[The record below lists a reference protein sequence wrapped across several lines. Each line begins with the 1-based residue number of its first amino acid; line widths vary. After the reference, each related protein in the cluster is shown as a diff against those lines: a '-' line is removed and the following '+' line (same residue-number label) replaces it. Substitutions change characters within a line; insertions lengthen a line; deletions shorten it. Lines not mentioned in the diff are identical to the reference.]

1 MNYLTK
7 YWLSV
12 CLVAT
17 LAPIPAWA
25 KGEVNVEYPSGDS
38 DVYSG
43 VEIHNT
49 DKILYLVA
57 PESETMLLISKNQC
71 GKEGELLVCDQA
83 RLGLDTQGVLEEL
96 KIREIHLFINPTR
109 QTQPIQGS
117 QVTMSPGMML
127 LEVVTEKGAYI
138 SALGRID
145 STTKPEGASR

>member
-1 MNYLTK
+1 MYFLK
-7 YWLSV
+7 RFFLSA
-12 CLVAT
+12 CF
-17 LAPIPAWA
+17 LAFLIPIPAGA
-25 KGEVNVEYPSGDS
+25 KGEVNVEYSNGDS
-38 DVYSG
+38 DIYSG

-71 GKEGELLVCDQA
+71 GKEGELLVCNQA

-109 QTQPIQGS
+109 DAQPIQGS
-117 QVTMSPGMML
+117 QVTMSPGTIL
-127 LEVVTEKGAYI
+127 LEVVTEKGTYI

-145 STTKPEGASR
+145 STAKPEGASR